1 MAAVEMTMTLINKVG
16 LHARPASMWVQTAA
30 RFRAHITVAH
40 DGRTANAKSIL
51 EVLQLGAGVGAS
63 LTVRA
68 EGDDAEE
75 AVAALAALVESRFG
89 ESA

>member
-1 MAAVEMTMTLINKVG
+1 VAAVELTMTLINKVG

-30 RFRAHITVAH
+30 RFRSQITVTY
-40 DGRTANAKSIL
+40 DGRTANAKRIL
-51 EVLQLGAGVGAS
+51 EVLQLGAGAGAA